1 VRVHNAI
8 PSRADAIAVLVSRII
23 TSIALAA
30 TIPRIKSLRFFIL
43 SPSKKLCP
51 AGSIQH
57 INFIDF
63 SEGGVM
69 MEKVQ
74 RLRRQRKVNIP
85 SMLPIVELVGQ
96 GRLLIENHQGV
107 LSYSTEEIKIKV
119 CYGCVI
125 ITGEKL
131 QLMEMSRIKLA
142 ICGRIDGL
150 QILGR

>member
-1 VRVHNAI
+1 
-8 PSRADAIAVLVSRII
+8 
-23 TSIALAA
+23 
-30 TIPRIKSLRFFIL
+30 
-43 SPSKKLCP
+43 
-51 AGSIQH
+51 
-57 INFIDF
+57 
-63 SEGGVM
+63 M

-131 QLMEMSRIKLA
+131 QLMEIHYQTIRHYKQKWKPPVLFRA
-142 ICGRIDGL
+142 EL
-150 QILGR
+150 VA